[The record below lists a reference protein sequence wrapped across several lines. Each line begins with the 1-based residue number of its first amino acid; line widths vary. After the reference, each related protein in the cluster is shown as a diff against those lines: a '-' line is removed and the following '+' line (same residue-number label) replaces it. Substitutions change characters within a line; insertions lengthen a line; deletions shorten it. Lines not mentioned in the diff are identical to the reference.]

1 MTGGGIALVV
11 CVFVIV
17 MALVA
22 GLNSAISDTG
32 DPDNVIVLRKGATT
46 ETYSA
51 IQLDQFDAMKFLPQI
66 RREPDGTVDAS
77 PELPVQ
83 ALMERVGGGRD
94 NIVVR
99 GVLPIALKV
108 HPKVKIIEG
117 RMFNPSVNEVVVGKG
132 LQGHY
137 ANMQIGSTLRF
148 GRGNWKVVG
157 IMAADGGSFESEV
170 WGDIHN
176 VQDDAQRG
184 AYYADVRLKLAPG
197 ADADALIHRLADD
210 PRINLQAET
219 EADYYKD
226 QAVVAN
232 QMRVL
237 GMIVAVIMAVGAIFG
252 AMNTMYAAVS
262 SRTTEI
268 GTLRALGFAPMAVMT
283 SFLLESLVLA
293 VAAGAIGIV
302 LAMPI
307 NGLID
312 HLWQF
317 RHVLDA
323 GIQLPRHLRNRDRG
337 ADFCRRDGYGRRLA
351 SRAAGDENAGSRC
364 TEERVTLSTEA
375 PKGPNIREL
384 ESLRIARAAQSKRP
398 SRLIPVAITI
408 AILAVVGLRAT
419 SSIRRRSGGRRK
431 CRPRSSASNRRDKRA
446 RC

>member
-1 MTGGGIALVV
+1 MAIPLKYNVRSLLVRRVSTAMTGGGIALVV

-32 DPDNVIVLRKGATT
+32 DPDNLIVLRKGATT

-51 IQLDQFDAMKFLPQI
+51 IQLAQFDAMKFLPQI
-66 RREPDGTVDAS
+66 RREPSGEVDAS

-83 ALMERVGGGRD
+83 ALMARIGGGRD

-108 HPKVKIIEG
+108 HPKVKIVEG
-117 RMFNPSVNEVVVGKG
+117 RMFNPSVNEVIVGKG

-137 ANMQIGSTLRF
+137 ANMQLGSTLHF

-176 VQDDAQRG
+176 VQDDGQRG
-184 AYYADVRLKLAPG
+184 AYYADVRVKLAPG
-197 ADADALIHRLADD
+197 ADAT
-210 PRINLQAET
+210 RINLTGET

-268 GTLRALGFAPMAVMT
+268 GTLRALGFAPIAVMS

-293 VAAGAIGIV
+293 VAAGAVGIL
-302 LAMPI
+302 LALPI
-307 NGLID
+307 NGLSTT
-312 HLWQF
+312 F
-317 RHVLDA
+317 GNFVT
-323 GIQLPRHLRNRDRG
+323 
-337 ADFCRRDGYGRRLA
+337 FSTLA
-351 SRAAGDENAGSRC
+351 FSF
-364 TEERVTLSTEA
+364 RVTFAIVVEA
-375 PKGPNIREL
+375 MIFAAVMGMVGGWLPARQAMKMPVVDA
-384 ESLRIARAAQSKRP
+384 LRS
-398 SRLIPVAITI
+398 V
-408 AILAVVGLRAT
+408 
-419 SSIRRRSGGRRK
+419 
-431 CRPRSSASNRRDKRA
+431 
-446 RC
+446 